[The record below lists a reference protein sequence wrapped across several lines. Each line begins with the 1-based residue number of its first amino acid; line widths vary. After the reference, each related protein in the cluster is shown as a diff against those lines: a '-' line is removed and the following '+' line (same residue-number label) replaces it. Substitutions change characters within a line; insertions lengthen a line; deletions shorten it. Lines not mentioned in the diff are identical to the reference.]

1 MSAYAFNKAM
11 TDRIEILESQLVAAK
26 AEIERLN
33 DIGFKTERREQKYIE
48 IMEQYRVET
57 KRLRGALENLLKVE
71 HGCEKGDSDYCCAQ
85 AMVVYESARAAL
97 DGGKA

>member
-1 MSAYAFNKAM
+1 MSDYAFNKAM
-11 TDRIEILESQLVAAK
+11 TDRIETLDTQLAAAK

-33 DIGFKTERREQKYIE
+33 DIGFKTERREQKYAE

-57 KRLRGALENLLKVE
+57 KRLREALKKILHLTIMM
-71 HGCEKGDSDYCCAQ
+71 SDPYSRDIGTTAL
-85 AMVVYESARAAL
+85 AAL